1 MLMRKRW
8 LLPALMVPV
17 FVLAQP
23 ALSTKSKKAIEL
35 YNQADNYR
43 VRAQYAEA
51 LNLLKQA
58 ITKDRNFAEAY
69 HRMGL
74 VYMAMKQYPQAISS
88 FEKGLQLTGDSRKKK
103 ETWYSLGEVYLLTG
117 KYQLAKEM
125 LNQFIQVETQNR
137 TRIEQA
143 SRWLASATYALEHSD
158 ESGYKIKVLSDTVNR
173 FATQYFPVLTADQQQ
188 LIFTRRLG
196 FGPEH
201 DEDLVVSVKDDK
213 GRWTFPQSLSKNIN
227 SSLNE
232 GTCTISAD
240 GRRLIFTSCVGRQ
253 SYGSCDLYESIKA
266 GDEWSVPKNLG
277 PMVNSAEWESQP
289 SLSADGRTLYF
300 VSDRRGGQ
308 GRRDIWVSVLDDQGN
323 WSRAQNLGPPVNTP
337 GDEVSPFI
345 HVNGR
350 TLYFASNGHAGFGG
364 FDIFYSEKSA
374 DGWSAPVNMGRP
386 LNNHEDQFSLYI
398 APDGTHGYYSHEETT
413 PQGARGRIY
422 TFTLPAEKQVR
433 FVSSYVHGIITDKLT
448 GRPLKARV
456 ELFDVD
462 KNERLS
468 VVESD
473 SVTGKYLMV
482 LTRGAEYAL
491 YVSCSGYVFQSLN
504 FNYADFSQH
513 GELPEPVEQNIALE
527 PVIAGTVTVLR
538 NIFFDT
544 DSYALKEKSVTE
556 LQRVIRFLLE
566 NPAVRIEIS
575 GHTDNT
581 GQPAYNQ
588 KLSENRAQ
596 VVSNYLIS
604 NGIEESRITSRGY
617 GQTRPIASN
626 STSEGRQQ
634 NRRIEFR
641 VLEK

>member
-1 MLMRKRW
+1 MQSIKVWWILGLLMP
-8 LLPALMVPV
+8 LAVP
-17 FVLAQP
+17 AQP
-23 ALSTKSKKAIEL
+23 TLSTKSKKAIEL

-51 LNLLKQA
+51 LSLLRQA
-58 ITKDRNFAEAY
+58 IAKDKNFAEAY
-69 HRMGL
+69 HRMGV
-74 VYMAMKQYPQAISS
+74 VYVAMKQYPQAMSS
-88 FEKGLQLTGDSRKKK
+88 FEQSLRLTTDARRKK
-103 ETWYSLGEVYLLTG
+103 EILFSLGEVYLLNG
-117 KYQLAKEM
+117 KYEQAKEA
-125 LNQFIQVETQNR
+125 LTQYLQIETQNR
-137 TRIEQA
+137 QRIDQA
-143 SRWLASATYALEHSD
+143 ARWLASATYALEHAD
-158 ESGYKIKVLSDTVNR
+158 ESGFNIRVLSDTINR

-196 FGPEH
+196 FGAEH
-201 DEDLVVSVKDDK
+201 DEDLVVSVKDEK

-253 SYGSCDLYESIKA
+253 SYGSCDLYESIKT
-266 GDEWSVPKNLG
+266 GDEWSVPRNLG

-300 VSDRRGGQ
+300 VSDRRGGL
-308 GRRDIWVSVLDDQGN
+308 GRRDIWVSELDDHGN
-323 WSRAQNLGPPVNTP
+323 WTRARNLGAPVNTS

-345 HVNGR
+345 HVNNR

-364 FDIFYSEKSA
+364 FDIFYSEKTA
-374 DGWSAPVNMGRP
+374 DGWSVPVNMGKP

-398 APDGTHGYYSHEETT
+398 APDGSHGYYSHEEATS
-413 PQGARGRIY
+413 QGARGRIY
-422 TFTLPAEKQVR
+422 TFTLPRDKQVKY
-433 FVSSYVHGIITDKLT
+433 VSSYVYGTVKDKLT
-448 GRPLKARV
+448 GRPLKARI
-456 ELFDVD
+456 ELYDVD

-468 VVESD
+468 FVESD

-491 YVSCSGYVFQSLN
+491 YVNRGGYLFQSLN
-504 FNYADFSQH
+504 FNYADSDVT
-513 GELPEPVEQNIALE
+513 GGVPEPIEQNIILD
-527 PVIAGTVTVLR
+527 PVRAGTVTVLK

-544 DSYALKEKSVTE
+544 DSYALKEKSITE
-556 LQRVIRFLLE
+556 LQRVIRFLQE
-566 NPAVRIEIS
+566 NPTVRIEIS

-596 VVSNYLIS
+596 AVSNYLIS
-604 NGIEESRITSRGY
+604 NGIDKFRISARGY
-617 GQTRPIASN
+617 GHTRPVTGN
-626 STSEGRQQ
+626 DTPEGRQF